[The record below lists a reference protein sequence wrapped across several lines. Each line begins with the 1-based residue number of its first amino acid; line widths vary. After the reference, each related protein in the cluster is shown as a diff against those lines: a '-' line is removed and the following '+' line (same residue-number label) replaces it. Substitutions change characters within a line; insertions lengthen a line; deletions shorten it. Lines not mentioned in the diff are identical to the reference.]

1 MPAAG
6 ECAPLVTDMPETSG
20 RTRFGSVVR
29 LRPEAAAEY
38 LRLHE
43 QVWPDVEAMLT
54 KANLRNY
61 TIFLFGDLLF
71 GYYEYV
77 GDDYAADQAMIA
89 ADPTTQ
95 RWWELT
101 APCQEQLVGTPSGMQ
116 WALMA
121 QVWHL
126 D

>member
-1 MPAAG
+1 MT
-6 ECAPLVTDMPETSG
+6 ESSV
-20 RTRFGSVVR
+20 RQRFGSVVR

-43 QVWPDVEAMLT
+43 Q
-54 KANLRNY
+54 
-61 TIFLFGDLLF
+61 
-71 GYYEYV
+71 
-77 GDDYAADQAMIA
+77 
-89 ADPTTQ
+89 

-101 APCQEQLVGTPSGMQ
+101 APCQEQLAGTPSGLQ
-116 WALMA
+116 WAPMA